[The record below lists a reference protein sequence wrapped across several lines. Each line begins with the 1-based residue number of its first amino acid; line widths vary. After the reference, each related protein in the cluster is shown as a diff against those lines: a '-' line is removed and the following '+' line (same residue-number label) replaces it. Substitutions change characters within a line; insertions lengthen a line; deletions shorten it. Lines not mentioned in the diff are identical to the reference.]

1 MKIEIKTIFGDVK
14 ISGDFSSFK
23 EAVTKNKSNLRGAS
37 LCGANLCGANL
48 RDASLRDASLCGA
61 SLRGAD
67 LRDAD
72 LRGADLRDASLC
84 GANLRGANL
93 RGANLRDADLC
104 GADLRDADLCDAS
117 LRGASLCGASLR
129 GADLRGADL
138 CGEKIKTFKIVNGAY
153 KHTIII
159 MLTTDGKRIV
169 KMGCLKKTLE
179 EWDAIGIRNS
189 NPSEFPDDKSFA
201 SEQRVIAF
209 EYAKQICLLLS

>member
-1 MKIEIKTIFGDVK
+1 MKIEIKNIFGNVK
-14 ISGDFSSFK
+14 ISGDFLSLA
-23 EAVTKNKSNLRGAS
+23 EAATKNKSN
-37 LCGANLCGANL
+37 
-48 RDASLRDASLCGA
+48 
-61 SLRGAD
+61 
-67 LRDAD
+67 
-72 LRGADLRDASLC
+72 
-84 GANLRGANL
+84 
-93 RGANLRDADLC
+93 
-104 GADLRDADLCDAS
+104 

-159 MLTTDGKRIV
+159 MLTMDGKRIV